1 MRSSCAQVQFDPASA
16 SFTAEEVM
24 RHLQAVMG
32 EHATPA
38 SLQIR
43 DLLLSWDKG
52 ELPFYRGLSCMRP
65 AVDRSMVLLR
75 SSASRCAPTG

>member
-1 MRSSCAQVQFDPASA
+1 
-16 SFTAEEVM
+16 M

-38 SLQIR
+38 SLQIS

-52 ELPFYRGLSCMRP
+52 ELP
-65 AVDRSMVLLR
+65 VDSVQF
-75 SSASRCAPTG
+75 SASVQSAWCF